1 MLGHF
6 LTQYWNFSQAT
17 HRESSSSSSSSS
29 HSESEEDVPIA
40 NLKRPP
46 RRQIEESS
54 DKEDNVPLSE
64 LGKEARQSTL
74 SSQRSHDEDMD
85 KEEEEGGDVSDRE
98 EPWGG
103 VVEDDVLPPSLNLV
117 WDGGKI
123 VKCLDPSS
131 GARIWRCHHC
141 KNKWSG
147 WNHTKALGHAIGGK
161 DIRGWKSV
169 SPEWRK
175 LYMDI
180 VQRKSLEAAEKAC
193 HHERMSISIEEKEL
207 DAKEHYQ

>member
-1 MLGHF
+1 MQCLFYFMLCHV
-6 LTQYWNFSQAT
+6 LNQYWNFSQTA
-17 HRESSSSSSSSS
+17 RSESSSSSS

-54 DKEDNVPLSE
+54 DEEDNVPLSE

-74 SSQRSHDEDMD
+74 SSQSSDDEDMD
-85 KEEEEGGDVSDRE
+85 KEEEEGGDVSDPE

-103 VVEDDVLPPSLNLV
+103 LVEDDILPPSLKLV

-123 VKCLDPSS
+123 IKCTDPSS
-131 GARIWRCHHC
+131 GARIWKCNHC

-147 WNHTKALGHAIGGK
+147 WNHTKALAHAIGGE
-161 DIRGWKSV
+161 G
-169 SPEWRK
+169 
-175 LYMDI
+175 
-180 VQRKSLEAAEKAC
+180 
-193 HHERMSISIEEKEL
+193 H
-207 DAKEHYQ
+207 